1 MTTTLQISFDSL
13 ERNRRELEAG
23 LSALPQ
29 AELGFRPGPQRW
41 SILMTL
47 EHVVVSEEGIAA
59 EMEQALNGLRPPQEA
74 RSPSAIRMVL
84 FAMNQD
90 VPVDVPAK
98 ELEPSG
104 EPAIGELLER
114 WRRARRSMQQSLNA
128 ILPADEALPVFRHPF
143 GGPMDAGETLDFLI
157 AHLDNHTRQIH
168 RIRQAFASHEPH
180 TGADPKSR
188 AAQFSVKE

>member
-1 MTTTLQISFDSL
+1 MPMATALQISFDSL
-13 ERNRRELEAG
+13 EHKRRALEAG

-41 SILMTL
+41 SIRMTL
-47 EHVVVSEEGIAA
+47 EHVVVSEEGITA
-59 EMEQALNGLRPPQEA
+59 EMEQAIKGRRPTQEA

-104 EPAIGELLER
+104 EPQLSELLER
-114 WRRARRSMQQSLNA
+114 WQGARRRMQQTLGA
-128 ILPADEALPVFRHPF
+128 ILPAEEALPVFRHPF
-143 GGPMDAGETLDFLI
+143 GGPMDAAETLEFLS
-157 AHLDNHTRQIH
+157 AHLDNHARQIH
-168 RIRQAFASHEPH
+168 RIRQAFASQE
-180 TGADPKSR
+180 
-188 AAQFSVKE
+188 

>member
-1 MTTTLQISFDSL
+1 MMTPLRTSFDSL
-13 ERNRRELEAG
+13 EHKRRELEAA

-59 EMEQALNGLRPPQEA
+59 EMEQALNGQRPPQEA

-104 EPAIGELLER
+104 EPAIGGLLER
-114 WRRARRSMQQSLNA
+114 WQRARRRMQQSLKA
-128 ILPADEALPVFRHPF
+128 IQPADEALPVFSHPF
-143 GGPMDAGETLDFLI
+143 GGPMDAAETLEFLI
-157 AHLDNHTRQIH
+157 AHFDNHARQIQ
-168 RIRQAFASHEPH
+168 RIRRAFASQE
-180 TGADPKSR
+180 
-188 AAQFSVKE
+188 

>member
-1 MTTTLQISFDSL
+1 MTTSLRISFGSL
-13 ERNRRELEAG
+13 EDRRRG
-23 LSALPQ
+23 LVALLAALPL

-59 EMEQALNGLRPPQEA
+59 EMEQALKGRRPPQES

-104 EPAIGELLER
+104 GPALGELLER
-114 WRRARRSMQQSLNA
+114 WQRARRSMQQSLDA
-128 ILPADEALPVFRHPF
+128 IQPADEALPVFRHPF
-143 GGPMDAGETLDFLI
+143 GGPMDAGETLEFLS
-157 AHLDNHTRQIH
+157 AHLDNHQRQVH
-168 RIRQAFASHEPH
+168 RIRQAFASQE
-180 TGADPKSR
+180 
-188 AAQFSVKE
+188 

>member
-1 MTTTLQISFDSL
+1 MMTPLRTSFDSL
-13 ERNRRELEAG
+13 EHKRRELEAG
-23 LSALPQ
+23 LSALAQ

-41 SILMTL
+41 SLLMTL

-59 EMEQALNGLRPPQEA
+59 EMEQALKGERPPREA

-104 EPAIGELLER
+104 GPALGELLER
-114 WRRARRSMQQSLNA
+114 WQRARRRLQQTLDA
-128 ILPADEALPVFRHPF
+128 ILPAEEALPVFRHPF
-143 GGPMDAGETLDFLI
+143 GGPMDAAETLEFLA
-157 AHLDNHTRQIH
+157 AHLDNHARQIE
-168 RIRQAFASHEPH
+168 RIRQAFASQE
-180 TGADPKSR
+180 
-188 AAQFSVKE
+188 

>member
-1 MTTTLQISFDSL
+1 MMAPLLTSFASL
-13 ERNRRELEAG
+13 EHKRHELETE

-29 AELGFRPGPQRW
+29 AELGFRPAPQRW
-41 SILMTL
+41 CILMTI

-59 EMEQALNGLRPPQEA
+59 EMEQALKGQRPPHEA

-104 EPAIGELLER
+104 EPALGELLER
-114 WRRARRSMQQSLNA
+114 WERARRRMHQSLNA
-128 ILPADEALPVFRHPF
+128 IQPPDEALPVFHHPF
-143 GGPMDAGETLDFLI
+143 GGPMDAGETLEFLI
-157 AHLDNHTRQIH
+157 AHFDNHVRQIQ
-168 RIRQAFASHEPH
+168 RIRQAFASQ
-180 TGADPKSR
+180 S
-188 AAQFSVKE
+188 

>member
-1 MTTTLQISFDSL
+1 MMTPLRTSFDSL
-13 ERNRRELEAG
+13 EDRRHGLEAVLAA
-23 LSALPQ
+23 LSQ

-59 EMEQALNGLRPPQEA
+59 EMEQALNGQRPPQEA

-104 EPAIGELLER
+104 EPALGELLER
-114 WRRARRSMQQSLNA
+114 WQRARRRMHQTLNA
-128 ILPADEALPVFRHPF
+128 IQPADETLPVFRHPF
-143 GGPMDAGETLDFLI
+143 GGPMDAAETLEFLI
-157 AHLDNHTRQIH
+157 THFDNHARQIQ
-168 RIRQAFASHEPH
+168 RIRQLTA
-180 TGADPKSR
+180 
-188 AAQFSVKE
+188 